1 MHCLVWL
8 FCVCRVDNY
17 DNIDNIEKLI
27 IKVHKMLEIYNTL
40 STDEKLVFQFM
51 RLHPEASKAEA
62 AEATDKSMAVVES
75 VCEKVMK

>member
-1 MHCLVWL
+1 
-8 FCVCRVDNY
+8 
-17 DNIDNIEKLI
+17 
-27 IKVHKMLEIYNTL
+27 MLEIYNTL